1 MACNPC
7 GQAFFRGK
15 EIMALDRIS
24 DSYTALFA
32 SMRPKGGNGGPSAS
46 ADFATFLPD
55 EAARASRH
63 QAIAPHSQ
71 MVSRILQVGLQRY
84 IEEQLEVDKVMRILS
99 ALATD
104 AEPEIKRELAKIINQ
119 FKQDPPLNG
128 ADAIERIGKHID
140 DIQDDPLRMRMKKVL
155 ARIEWLMQQ
164 PDDVVEKLE
173 EEARR
178 AAKKEDA
185 AADASPIP

>member
-1 MACNPC
+1 
-7 GQAFFRGK
+7 
-15 EIMALDRIS
+15 MALDGIS

-32 SMRPKGGNGGPSAS
+32 SMRPKGGNGVPTAS
-46 ADFATFLPD
+46 AEFATFLPD
-55 EAARASRH
+55 EAARANRA
-63 QAIAPHSQ
+63 QAIAPHSE

-84 IEEQLEVDKVMRILS
+84 IEEQLEVDKMMRILY
-99 ALATD
+99 ALD
-104 AEPEIKRELAKIINQ
+104 CEAEPEIKKQLAKIIEQ

-128 ADAIERIGKHID
+128 ADALERIGKHID

-164 PDDVVEKLE
+164 PDDVIEKLE

-178 AAKKEDA
+178 TAKKADA